1 MLPDSNKMMMM
12 MMMMMKYRAVATL
25 RHEEAIVI

>member
-1 MLPDSNKMMMM
+1 MLPDSNKMMM

-25 RHEEAIVI
+25 RHEEVIVI

>member
-1 MLPDSNKMMMM
+1 MLPDSNKMM

-25 RHEEAIVI
+25 RYEEAIVI